1 MVAFLEE
8 EEAKLHERRLKE
20 RSNIQGLEVHGKSKE
35 KEYKMMIKEMC
46 LVELSLRALNKQEN
60 DGTIAAADNCIRD
73 LTEVVKSMAHMQK
86 IQHIAVEEGAS
97 TARGFQEGKFSFSL
111 TENDAKGEKR
121 RRRKRRSAKE
131 KRLIGGSPSGAK
143 EEQTGVTTVMRS
155 VISPGIAPE
164 TALPSPRWGRGRKSS
179 PSRLNHCRQIN

>member
-1 MVAFLEE
+1 MEE

-20 RSNIQGLEVHGKSKE
+20 PSNIQGLEVHGKSKE

-111 TENDAKGEKR
+111 TENDAKEEKKKKKKKKKCER
-121 RRRKRRSAKE
+121 
-131 KRLIGGSPSGAK
+131 
-143 EEQTGVTTVMRS
+143 EEADWSESFR
-155 VISPGIAPE
+155 
-164 TALPSPRWGRGRKSS
+164 GRGGANRCYNCDEVGHFSRDCPRNGSSKSKVGKRKKKVV
-179 PSRLNHCRQIN
+179 RVVRIVVVG